1 MPRRP
6 RQSRGVV
13 PIGEPARVAIGSALI
28 DTSLLVSALTET
40 QPGHRLARDLLDAL
54 AEAGTTL
61 VVSPLMDLELPQA
74 LANIAGRE
82 AGRDRRAGLA
92 DGRVRRRSATMT
104 RAAVGRWQ
112 RYLETIRWVRA
123 PLEPAIEAAP
133 AIMFTT
139 GLRSYDAAMAATA
152 IAHRCDA
159 IATFDVD
166 FGRLHEVDVP
176 LLLTDARRAGRMRVL
191 RGAARPI

>member
-1 MPRRP
+1 MAQR
-6 RQSRGVV
+6 
-13 PIGEPARVAIGSALI
+13 EPARGVCAIGDPIPPGPLRVLV
-28 DTSLLVSALTET
+28 DTSFIVESMVESNPRHRESRELLALLSER
-40 QPGHRLARDLLDAL
+40 GASIVFS
-54 AEAGTTL
+54 EL
-61 VVSPLMDLELPQA
+61 VDLEVPQA
-74 LANIAGRE
+74 MSYIAALD
-82 AGRDRRAGLA
+82 AGRDRRAGLLDA
-92 DGRVRRRSATMT
+92 RVRRRSRSLTART
-104 RAAVGRWQ
+104 RRRWAE
-112 RYLETIRWVRA
+112 YLASIEWFRA
-123 PLEPAIEAAP
+123 DLTAILDEVP

-176 LLLTDARRAGRMRVL
+176 LLLTDARRAGRMRDL

>member
-1 MPRRP
+1 MAQR
-6 RQSRGVV
+6 
-13 PIGEPARVAIGSALI
+13 EPARGVCAIGDPIPPGPLRVLV
-28 DTSLLVSALTET
+28 DTSFIVESMVESNPRHRESRELLALLSER
-40 QPGHRLARDLLDAL
+40 GASIVFS
-54 AEAGTTL
+54 EL
-61 VVSPLMDLELPQA
+61 VDLEVPQA
-74 LANIAGRE
+74 MSYIAALD
-82 AGRDRRAGLA
+82 AGRDRRAGLLDA
-92 DGRVRRRSATMT
+92 RVRRRSRSLTART
-104 RAAVGRWQ
+104 RRRWAE
-112 RYLETIRWVRA
+112 YLASIEWFRA
-123 PLEPAIEAAP
+123 DLTAILDEVP

-176 LLLTDARRAGRMRVL
+176 LLLTDARRAARMRDL

>member
-1 MPRRP
+1 MTRR
-6 RQSRGVV
+6 
-13 PIGEPARVAIGSALI
+13 EPARGVCAIGDPIPPGPLRVLV
-28 DTSLLVSALTET
+28 DTSFIVESMVESNPRHRESRELLALLSER
-40 QPGHRLARDLLDAL
+40 GASIVFS
-54 AEAGTTL
+54 EL
-61 VVSPLMDLELPQA
+61 VDLEVPQA
-74 LANIAGRE
+74 MSYIAALD
-82 AGRDRRAGLA
+82 AGRDRRAGLLDA
-92 DGRVRRRSATMT
+92 RVRRRSRSLTART
-104 RAAVGRWQ
+104 RRRWAE
-112 RYLETIRWVRA
+112 YLASIDWFRA
-123 PLEPAIEAAP
+123 DLTAILDEVP

-176 LLLTDARRAGRMRVL
+176 LLLTDARRAGRMRDL

>member
-1 MPRRP
+1 MAHR
-6 RQSRGVV
+6 
-13 PIGEPARVAIGSALI
+13 EPARGVCAIGDPIPPGPLRVLV
-28 DTSLLVSALTET
+28 DTSFIVESMVESNPRHRESRELLALLSER
-40 QPGHRLARDLLDAL
+40 GASIVFS
-54 AEAGTTL
+54 EL
-61 VVSPLMDLELPQA
+61 VDLEVPQA
-74 LANIAGRE
+74 MSYIA
-82 AGRDRRAGLA
+82 ALDVGRDRRAGLLDA
-92 DGRVRRRSATMT
+92 RVRRRSRSLTART
-104 RAAVGRWQ
+104 RRRWAE
-112 RYLETIRWVRA
+112 YLASIDWFRA
-123 PLEPAIEAAP
+123 DLTAILDEVP

-176 LLLTDARRAGRMRVL
+176 LLLTDARRAGRMRDL

>member
-1 MPRRP
+1 MPRGP
-6 RQSRGVV
+6 RNPRGVA
-13 PIGEPARVAIGSALI
+13 PIEQPAALEVERLFL
-28 DTSLLVSALTET
+28 DTTFVVSAVTES
-40 QPGHRLARDLLDAL
+40 QPLHAEANRLLDAL
-54 AEAGTTL
+54 AEAGATL

-104 RAAVGRWQ
+104 RAAVERWQ

-176 LLLTDARRAGRMRVL
+176 LLLTDARRAGRMADL